1 MTEAPVRDLL
11 FQPFQLGPMSL
22 RNRLVLPPMGTNA
35 ADEDG
40 HVTPRVLGYYE
51 KRARGGVGLIVVEG
65 VCIDQSHGKAVQ
77 HPLGIDHDRYIPGLR
92 RLADA
97 IHRGGAMAAIQLH
110 HAGRATSRGV
120 IGNQPVAPSAL
131 PTVDGSP
138 ARELT
143 VSEIDELVNRFARCA
158 FRAKESGFDAVEL
171 HSASNYL
178 LYQFL
183 SAKWNKRHDDY
194 GGSLEKRARFLME
207 SLQAVREAVG
217 PDYPFWP
224 RLNCMVADEDP
235 GYTPEDAIA
244 VSVMAEEAGAYAIHV
259 ASFAER
265 RQRRPPSAAP
275 RGALLPLIEP
285 IKRAVKVPVIAST
298 RIDAELGES
307 VLREG
312 RADLIAIGR
321 ALVADP
327 ELPNKVRDGR
337 DNDVV
342 PCIVCNHCTDVLK
355 PGQPGGRALECTI
368 NPDVL
373 REREFAIVPAVKP
386 KRILVIGGGP
396 AGLEACMLAALR
408 GHEVTLWEK
417 GQRLGGQLFYA
428 AIPPYKETL
437 KPLLDYLVRQ
447 AYARAR
453 VELGK
458 EATLE
463 SIRQMR
469 PEAVVVTTGAA
480 PIVPYIPGIASGN
493 VFSALQVL
501 GGEVDAGSRV
511 AIIGG
516 ELVGCEVAEFLVKHG
531 KSVTIMR
538 RGPEMATRVEASR
551 RWGMLERLT
560 YKGVR
565 FLTGVTYK
573 RITDNGIEIEIGLP
587 DGKNEIILA
596 DSVVLAAGARPSSEL
611 YRALAG
617 EVPTYVAGDAIE
629 PRGIREAIH
638 EGAAI
643 GRAL

>member
-1 MTEAPVRDLL
+1 ML

-22 RNRLVLPPMGTNA
+22 RNRVVLPPMGTNA
-35 ADEDG
+35 ANEDG
-40 HVTPRVLGYYE
+40 YVTLQVLGYYE
-51 KRARGGVGLIVVEG
+51 KRASGGVGLIVVEG

-77 HPLGIDHDRYIPGLR
+77 HPLGIDDDRCIPGLR
-92 RLADA
+92 QLADV
-97 IHRGGAMAAIQLH
+97 IHKGGAKAAIQLH
-110 HAGRATSRGV
+110 HAGRATSRDV
-120 IGNQPVAPSAL
+120 TGNQPVAPSAL
-131 PTVDGSP
+131 PTVDGS
-138 ARELT
+138 AAVELT
-143 VSEIDELVNRFARCA
+143 LAEIHDLVARFAKSA
-158 FRAKESGFDAVEL
+158 LRAKESGFDAVEL

-194 GGSLEKRARFLME
+194 GGSLEKRACFLME
-207 SLQAVREAVG
+207 AMQAVREVVG
-217 PDYPFWP
+217 PDFPFWP

-235 GYTPEDAIA
+235 GYTPEDAVA
-244 VSVMAEEAGAYAIHV
+244 LSGMAEKAGACAIHV

-265 RQRRPPSAAP
+265 RQRRPPSATP
-275 RGALLPLIEP
+275 RGALLPLIET
-285 IKRAVKVPVIAST
+285 IKKAVKVPVIAST

-307 VLREG
+307 VLQEG
-312 RADLIAIGR
+312 KADLIAIGR
-321 ALVADP
+321 ALIADP
-327 ELPNKVRDGR
+327 ELPNKVHAGR
-337 DNDVV
+337 GDDVV

-368 NPDVL
+368 NPAVL

-396 AGLEACMLAALR
+396 AGLEACMLASLR

-447 AYARAR
+447 VYARDV

-458 EATLE
+458 EAT
-463 SIRQMR
+463 
-469 PEAVVVTTGAA
+469 PEAVRQLRPDAVVVATGAV
-480 PIVPYIPGIASGN
+480 PIVPYIPGIASGR

-501 GGEVDAGSRV
+501 GGEVDPGSRV

-516 ELVGCEVAEFLVKHG
+516 ELVGCEVAEFLVKNG
-531 KSVTIMR
+531 KSVTLMR
-538 RGPEMATRVEASR
+538 RGPEMAARMGASR

-565 FLTGVTYK
+565 LLTGVTYK
-573 RITDNGIEIEIGLP
+573 RITGEGVEVVLP
-587 DGKNEIILA
+587 DGTSGTVLA
-596 DSVVLAAGARPSSEL
+596 DSVILAAGATSNSSL
-611 YRALAG
+611 YQALRG
-617 EVPTYVAGDAIE
+617 EVPVFVAGDAVE

-643 GRAL
+643 GRDI

>member
-1 MTEAPVRDLL
+1 ML
-11 FQPFQLGPMSL
+11 FQSFQLGPMSL

-35 ADEDG
+35 ADEG
-40 HVTPRVLGYYE
+40 GYVTPQVLGYYE
-51 KRARGGVGLIVVEG
+51 KRASGGVGLIVVEG

-77 HPLGIDHDRYIPGLR
+77 HPLGIDDDRYIPGLR
-92 RLADA
+92 RLADV
-97 IHRGGAMAAIQLH
+97 IHEGGAKAAIQLH
-110 HAGRATSRGV
+110 HAGRATSRDV
-120 IGNQPVAPSAL
+120 TGNQPVAPSAL
-131 PTVDGSP
+131 PTADGSS

-143 VSEIDELVNRFARCA
+143 VAEIHELVARFAQCA

-207 SLQAVREAVG
+207 ALQAVREVVG
-217 PDYPFWP
+217 PDFPFWP

-235 GYTPEDAIA
+235 GYTPEDAVA
-244 VSVMAEEAGAYAIHV
+244 LSVMAEKAGVCAIHV

-265 RQRRPPSAAP
+265 RQRRPPSATP
-275 RGALLPLIEP
+275 RGALLPLIET
-285 IKRAVKVPVIAST
+285 IKKAVKVPVIAST

-312 RADLIAIGR
+312 KADLIAIGR
-321 ALVADP
+321 ALIADP
-327 ELPNKVRDGR
+327 ELPNKVREGR
-337 DNDVV
+337 GDDVV

-368 NPDVL
+368 NPAVL

-386 KRILVIGGGP
+386 RRILVIGGGP
-396 AGLEACMLAALR
+396 AGLEAAMLAGLR

-447 AYARAR
+447 VYAAGAR

-458 EATLE
+458 EATLQSVRE
-463 SIRQMR
+463 LR
-469 PEAVVVTTGAA
+469 PEAVVVATGAV
-480 PIVPYIPGIASGN
+480 PMVPYIPGIASGN

-501 GGEVDAGSRV
+501 GGEVDTGNSV
-511 AIIGG
+511 AVIGG
-516 ELVGCEVAEFLVKHG
+516 ELVGCELAEFLVKNG
-531 KSVTIMR
+531 KSVILMR
-538 RGPEMATRVEASR
+538 RGPEMAARMEASR

-565 FLTGVTYK
+565 LLTRVTYK
-573 RITDNGIEIEIGLP
+573 RITDDGVEVVFP
-587 DGKNEIILA
+587 DGTSGTVLA
-596 DSVVLAAGARPSSEL
+596 DSVVLAAGAGSNSAL
-611 YRALAG
+611 YGALRG
-617 EVPTYVAGDAIE
+617 EVPVYVAGDAIE

-643 GRAL
+643 GRDI

>member
-1 MTEAPVRDLL
+1 ML
-11 FQPFQLGPMSL
+11 FQPLQLGPMTL
-22 RNRLVLPPMGTNA
+22 RNRIVLPPMGTNA
-35 ADEDG
+35 ADEEG
-40 HVTPRVLGYYE
+40 YVTPQVLGYYE
-51 KRARGGVGLIVVEG
+51 ERARGGVGLIVVEG

-77 HPLGIDHDRYIPGLR
+77 HPLGIDDDRYIPGLR

-97 IHRGGAMAAIQLH
+97 IHRGGAKAAIQLH

-120 IGNQPVAPSAL
+120 IGNQPVGPSAL
-131 PTVDGSP
+131 PTVDGSA

-143 VSEIDELVNRFARCA
+143 LAEICYLVTRFAKCA
-158 FRAKESGFDAVEL
+158 LRAKESGFDAVEL

-207 SLQAVREAVG
+207 AMQAVREAVG
-217 PDYPFWP
+217 PDFPFWP
-224 RLNCMVADEDP
+224 RLNCMVADDDP

-244 VSVMAEEAGAYAIHV
+244 LSVMAEKAGAYAIHV

-265 RQRRPPSAAP
+265 RQRRPPSATP

-285 IKRAVKVPVIAST
+285 IRRAVEVPVIAST

-312 RADLIAIGR
+312 KADLIAIGR
-321 ALVADP
+321 ALIADP
-327 ELPNKVRDGR
+327 ELPNKVREGR
-337 DNDVV
+337 DGDVI

-368 NPDVL
+368 NPAVL
-373 REREFAIVPAVKP
+373 REMEFAIVPAVKP
-386 KRILVIGGGP
+386 RRVLVIGGGP
-396 AGLEACMLAALR
+396 AGLEAAMLAGLR

-417 GQRLGGQLFYA
+417 GQRLGGQLFFA
-428 AIPPYKETL
+428 AIPPYKQTL

-447 AYARAR
+447 VYATGAK

-463 SIRQMR
+463 SVRLLK
-469 PEAVVVTTGAA
+469 PEVVVMATGAI
-480 PIVPYIPGIASGN
+480 PIVPDIPGIASGK

-516 ELVGCEVAEFLVKHG
+516 ELVGCELAEFLVQQG
-531 KSVTIMR
+531 KSVTVMR
-538 RGPEMATRVEASR
+538 RGPEMAARMESSR
-551 RWGMLERLT
+551 RWGMIERLT

-565 FLTGVTYK
+565 LLTGVTYK
-573 RITDNGIEIEIGLP
+573 RITDNGVDVGLS
-587 DGKNEIILA
+587 DGRNETILA
-596 DSVVLAAGARPSSEL
+596 DSVVLAAGARSSSDL

-617 EVPTYVAGDAIE
+617 EVVPYVAGDAVE

-643 GRAL
+643 GRDL